1 MDDIHARLFEVL
13 SCSVYETT
21 QVLRLVVDRLE
32 AAGRTWEMLP
42 GNCLYSKGT
51 REDAVV
57 MVAHIDTV
65 WKSRYNGSDRTPLNV
80 ANGRVSSARSI
91 TGIGADDRAG
101 VAIILELLDLG
112 HSILLTDDE
121 EIGMVG
127 SRHLRAFA
135 PEAFEALQKHS
146 FFVQFDRMG
155 RVDFKCYNVGTDA
168 FRDYVH
174 KATGLTEPNRS
185 SFTDIATLCRDVA
198 GVNISVGYQ
207 NEHTPEEYLALADWD
222 FALHTARA
230 WLSQPT
236 PRFEL
241 PEPPVL
247 PFPLPRPGL

>member
-1 MDDIHARLFEVL
+1 MDEVHGRLFEVL

-21 QVLRLVVDRLE
+21 QILRLAAGRLE
-32 AAGRTWEMLP
+32 AAGRSWEMLP
-42 GNCLYSKGT
+42 GNCMYSKGT

-57 MVAHIDTV
+57 MVAHVDTV
-65 WKSRYNGSDRTPLNV
+65 WKSRYNGSDRTPLHV
-80 ANGRVSSARSI
+80 ADGRVSSARPI

-101 VAIILELLDLG
+101 VALILELLDLG

-127 SRHLRAFA
+127 SRHLRRFA
-135 PEAFEALQKHS
+135 PEAFEEMQKHS

-155 RVDFKCYNVGTDA
+155 RVDFKCYSVGTDE
-168 FRDYVH
+168 FRNYVRVT
-174 KATGLTEPNRS
+174 TGLTEPNRS
-185 SFTDIATLCRDVA
+185 SFTDIVTLCRDVA

-207 NEHTPEEYLALADWD
+207 HEHTPEEYLGLADWD

-241 PEPPVL
+241 SEPPVL
-247 PFPLPRPGL
+247 PFPLTRLGS